1 MSLSPRK
8 SLVSSLAEWLIP
20 VGLFM
25 LFLLITL
32 PRIAWGAPD
41 LWHPDEIVK
50 EAGTALF
57 GDYQFDEENFDYP
70 SLPKYVL
77 YGIGKVVYSLG
88 YDRADFIIAAR
99 SLSAVLVGLVVALA
113 YALTRLLGGKVLS
126 VVLAALL
133 LISSSELVLNS
144 RFAHNDLYLAFFS
157 TLAILSTLLYR
168 RSGGKG
174 WLYLSFLL
182 VGLAASSKYNGLS
195 LVIVPLAVY
204 FLLQRKVVVQ

>member
-8 SLVSSLAEWLIP
+8 SPVSSLAEWLIP
-20 VGLFM
+20 AGLFV

-32 PRIAWGAPD
+32 PGIAWGAPD

-50 EAGTALF
+50 EAGMALD

-99 SLSAVLVGLVVALA
+99 SLSAGAGRAGRRAGVCAGAHA
-113 YALTRLLGGKVLS
+113 WWQGAERGTGG
-126 VVLAALL
+126 
-133 LISSSELVLNS
+133 
-144 RFAHNDLYLAFFS
+144 YCC
-157 TLAILSTLLYR
+157 
-168 RSGGKG
+168 
-174 WLYLSFLL
+174 
-182 VGLAASSKYNGLS
+182 
-195 LVIVPLAVY
+195 
-204 FLLQRKVVVQ
+204 